1 MAQSWLDIPRN
12 SPFSLAN
19 IPFGII
25 STASSNTPRPAIA
38 IGDYALDLFAFAS
51 AGGFS
56 KLPSFQPYIE
66 VFAQPVLNDFAALGR
81 PVHRQVREY
90 LQEVFRAETSH
101 PDILKNNETLRNSAL
116 IPRANTTNHLPM
128 RIGDYTDFYAGLNH
142 AFNVGVLFRG
152 PDNALQ
158 PNYKHLPVGYHGRAS
173 SVVVSGT
180 PIRRPNG
187 QILANPAVDPKVPI
201 FSPCKRLDIE
211 LELAA
216 FVATPNKMGD
226 PVPIAEAEDHL
237 FGVVLMNDWSARDI
251 QAWEYIPLGPFNAKN
266 FATSITPWVVLMD
279 ALEPFRTQG
288 LEPGNR
294 DTLLPYLRESRA
306 DNVYDIRLEFE
317 LKNKGGQPTV
327 VAKTNSKNLL
337 YSFSQMLA
345 HHSVTGCNMNPGD
358 LLGSGTISGKE
369 PGTFGSLLENTNGGK
384 TTINLADGSE
394 RKFLEDGD
402 EVILRGVAGEEGS
415 YVGFG
420 DCFAV
425 IEPAHTMN

>member
-66 VFAQPVLNDFAALGR
+66 VFAQPVLNDFASLGR

-187 QILANPAVDPKVPI
+187 QILANPAADPKVPI